1 MNRPNNYDTTDAFTG
16 ESARLTV
23 GGKICIIVNAYETTT
38 KKTNQPMLALEFDI
52 AEGEE
57 KSYYEAANQQYGG
70 DWRGVY
76 RQGTLDKNGSC
87 SPFFKGMISA
97 IEESNDRYKF
107 DFNEKTLIG
116 KKFGGVFGEEEYIG
130 KDGTVKTAI
139 KLMQIRSTDAIKKGN
154 FKIPPKK
161 TISGTTQPVVD
172 AGFLDVQGG
181 EIPWQ

>member
-1 MNRPNNYDTTDAFTG
+1 MNEPKNYATTDAFAG
-16 ESARLTV
+16 DAQRLTV

-57 KSYYEAANQQYGG
+57 KGYYDAAQKQYGG

-76 RQGTLDKNGSC
+76 RQGTLDKDGNC
-87 SPFFKGMISA
+87 SPFFKGMISS

-116 KKFGGVFGEEEYIG
+116 KKFGGVFGEEEYEGRDFSI
-130 KDGTVKTAI
+130 KTSI
-139 KLMQIRSTDAIKKGN
+139 KLMQIRSVDAIRKGN
-154 FKIPPKK
+154 FKIPAKK
-161 TISGTTQPVVD
+161 TLSGTTQLTVD
-172 AGFLDVQGG
+172 KGTT
-181 EIPWQ
+181 EINQEDIPF

>member
-1 MNRPNNYDTTDAFTG
+1 MQKPNNYENTDAFTG
-16 ESARLTV
+16 DFQRLTP
-23 GGKICIIVNAYETTT
+23 GGKICTIVNAYETTT
-38 KKTNQPMLALEFDI
+38 KKTNQPMLAIEFDI

-57 KSYYEAANQQYGG
+57 KGFYEAAQQQYGG

-76 RQGTLDKNGSC
+76 RQGTLDKDGNC

-107 DFNEKTLIG
+107 DFSEKTLIG

-130 KDGTVKTAI
+130 KDGTVKTAV
-139 KLMQIRSTDAIKKGN
+139 KLMQIRSTDAIRKGN

-161 TISGTTQPVVD
+161 TVSGATQPAVD
-172 AGFLDVQGG
+172 NGITSVESED
-181 EIPWQ
+181 IPF

>member
-52 AEGEE
+52 ADGDE
-57 KSYYEAANQQYGG
+57 KGYYDAAQQQYGG

-76 RQGTLDKNGSC
+76 RQGTLDKDGNC

-130 KDGTVKTAI
+130 KDGTVKTAV

-161 TISGTTQPVVD
+161 TVSGATQPVVD
-172 AGFLDVQGG
+172 KGFSDVSD
-181 EIPWQ
+181 EDIPF

>member
-1 MNRPNNYDTTDAFTG
+1 MQKPNNYENTDAFTG
-16 ESARLTV
+16 EGQRLTV
-23 GGKICIIVNAYETTT
+23 GGKICTIVNAYETTT
-38 KKTNQPMLALEFDI
+38 KKTNQPMLVLEFDI

-57 KSYYEAANQQYGG
+57 KGFYEAAQQQYGG

-76 RQGTLDKNGSC
+76 RQGTLDKDGNC

-130 KDGTVKTAI
+130 KDGTVKTAV
-139 KLMQIRSTDAIKKGN
+139 KLMQIRSTDAIRKGN

-161 TISGTTQPVVD
+161 TVSGTTQPAVD
-172 AGFLDVQGG
+172 NGFTSV
-181 EIPWQ
+181 ESENIPF

>member
-1 MNRPNNYDTTDAFTG
+1 MQKPNNYENTDAFTG
-16 ESARLTV
+16 EGQRLTV
-23 GGKICIIVNAYETTT
+23 GGKICTIVNAYETTT
-38 KKTNQPMLALEFDI
+38 KKTNQPMLVLEFDI

-57 KSYYEAANQQYGG
+57 KGFYEAAQQQYGG

-76 RQGTLDKNGSC
+76 RQGTLDKDGNC

-130 KDGTVKTAI
+130 KDGTVKTAV
-139 KLMQIRSTDAIKKGN
+139 KLMQIRSTDAIRKGN

-161 TISGTTQPVVD
+161 TVSGTTQPAVD
-172 AGFLDVQGG
+172 NGLTSVESED
-181 EIPWQ
+181 IPF

>member
-16 ESARLTV
+16 ESQRLTT
-23 GGKICIIVNAYETTT
+23 GGKICTIVNAYETTA
-38 KKTNQPMLALEFDI
+38 KKTNQPMLAIEFDI

-57 KSYYEAANQQYGG
+57 QGFYEAAQQQYGG

-76 RQGTLDKNGSC
+76 RQGTLDKDGNC

-116 KKFGGVFGEEEYIG
+116 KKFGGVFGEEEYQA
-130 KDGTVKTAI
+130 KDFTIKTAV
-139 KLMQIRSTDAIKKGN
+139 KLMQIRSVDAIRKGN
-154 FKIPPKK
+154 FKVPAKK
-161 TISGTTQPVVD
+161 TVAGTTQPTVD
-172 AGFLDVQGG
+172 SGFAPVESED
-181 EIPWQ
+181 IPF

>member
-23 GGKICIIVNAYETTT
+23 GGKICTIVNAYETTT

-52 AEGEE
+52 ADGDE
-57 KSYYEAANQQYGG
+57 KGYYDAAQQQYGG

-76 RQGTLDKNGSC
+76 RQGTLDKDGNC

-130 KDGTVKTAI
+130 KDGTVKTAV

-161 TISGTTQPVVD
+161 TVSGATQPVVD
-172 AGFLDVQGG
+172 KGFSDVSD
-181 EIPWQ
+181 EDIPF

>member
-1 MNRPNNYDTTDAFTG
+1 M
-16 ESARLTV
+16 TV
-23 GGKICIIVNAYETTT
+23 GGKICTIVNAYETTT
-38 KKTNQPMLALEFDI
+38 KKTNQPMLAIEFDI

-57 KSYYEAANQQYGG
+57 KGFYEAAQQQYGG

-76 RQGTLDKNGSC
+76 RQGTLDKDGNC

-116 KKFGGVFGEEEYIG
+116 KKFGGVFGEEEYEARDFTI
-130 KDGTVKTAI
+130 KTAV
-139 KLMQIRSTDAIKKGN
+139 KLMHIRSTDAIRKGN

-161 TISGTTQPVVD
+161 TVSATTQPPVD
-172 AGFLDVQGG
+172 NSLTTIESD
-181 EIPWQ
+181 EIPF

>member
-16 ESARLTV
+16 DGQRLTV
-23 GGKICIIVNAYETTT
+23 GGKICTIVNAYETQS
-38 KKTNQPMLALEFDI
+38 KTGKPMLALEFDI

-57 KSYYEAANQQYGG
+57 KGFYEAAQQQYGG

-76 RQGTLDKNGSC
+76 RQGTLDKDGNC

-116 KKFGGVFGEEEYIG
+116 KKFGGVFGEEEYTG
-130 KDGTVKTAI
+130 KDFTIKTAV
-139 KLMQIRSTDAIKKGN
+139 KLMQIRSTDAIRKGN

-161 TISGTTQPVVD
+161 TVSGTAQPVVD
-172 AGFLDVQGG
+172 KGFSDVDG
-181 EIPWQ
+181 ETIPF

>member
-23 GGKICIIVNAYETTT
+23 GGKICTIVNAYETTT

-52 AEGEE
+52 ADGDE
-57 KSYYEAANQQYGG
+57 KGYYDAAQQQYGG

-76 RQGTLDKNGSC
+76 RQGTLDKDGNC

-97 IEESNDRYKF
+97 IEESNGRYKF

-130 KDGTVKTAI
+130 KDGTVKTAV

-161 TISGTTQPVVD
+161 TVSGATQPVVD
-172 AGFLDVQGG
+172 KGFSDVSD
-181 EIPWQ
+181 EDIPF